1 MLVRENPIRCNHPIV
16 SSFSTVA
23 LFYLRLVGAM
33 LWFICVAMLRTLIGE
48 RKMFTIRY
56 EYRGVVHYFKT
67 ESRGSALTLKMLLLH
82 TPGASADI
90 L

>member
-1 MLVRENPIRCNHPIV
+1 MSSV
-16 SSFSTVA
+16 SNVHDDAT
-23 LFYLRLVGAM
+23 
-33 LWFICVAMLRTLIGE
+33 TLIGE
-48 RKMFTIRY
+48 RKVFTIRY